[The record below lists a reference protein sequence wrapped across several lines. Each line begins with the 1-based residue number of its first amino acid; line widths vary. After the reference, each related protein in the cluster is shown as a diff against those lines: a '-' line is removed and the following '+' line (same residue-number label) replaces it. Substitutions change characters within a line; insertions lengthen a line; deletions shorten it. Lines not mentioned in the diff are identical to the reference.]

1 MTSNAPRILT
11 AAAIACTLSILP
23 LEAAAAPKACELLT
37 QDQVGAALGTKV
49 SAGQPMGV
57 NSCNWSTQAAG
68 KSAEHVMVT
77 VRVEDAKRFADAK
90 AKPVAGVPREAAG
103 GVGDDA
109 FFDQLGDLVTL
120 TVKKGS
126 ASFAV
131 RIYGIKDVPRQRSVE
146 TTLAKDAVAK
156 L

>member
-1 MTSNAPRILT
+1 MRSNARQILT
-11 AAAIACTLSILP
+11 AAAIACALASPGRAL
-23 LEAAAAPKACELLT
+23 AAPKACELLT
-37 QDQVGAALGTKV
+37 QDQVGAAVGSKV
-49 SAGQPMGV
+49 TSGQPMGV

-68 KSAEHVMVT
+68 KSAAHVMVT
-77 VRVEDAKRFADAK
+77 VRVLDTKQFADAK
-90 AKPVAGVPREAAG
+90 ARPVAGVPREAAG

-126 ASFAV
+126 SSFAL
-131 RIYGIKDVPRQRSVE
+131 RIYGIKDVPRQRIIEAS
-146 TTLAKDAVAK
+146 LAKDVVAK